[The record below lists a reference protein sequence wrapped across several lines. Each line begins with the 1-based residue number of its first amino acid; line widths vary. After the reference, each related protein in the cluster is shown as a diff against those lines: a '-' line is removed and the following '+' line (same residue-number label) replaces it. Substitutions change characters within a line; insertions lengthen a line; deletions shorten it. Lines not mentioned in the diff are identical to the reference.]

1 MREYFQ
7 PISEKKYEMVEM
19 FTNEAKPADNGLQCG
34 LIKIDEMENFLIREI
49 SKWQIISKTLNNY
62 IAAFDKVGSNY
73 SFYQQK
79 AVLFLF
85 LQSLLILVQLLK

>member
-34 LIKIDEMENFLIREI
+34 LIKIDEMENFLVREI
-49 SKWQIISKTLNNY
+49 SK
-62 IAAFDKVGSNY
+62 
-73 SFYQQK
+73 
-79 AVLFLF
+79 
-85 LQSLLILVQLLK
+85 